1 MDSRGFTLLRLMR
14 YQEAVD
20 QYDAALA
27 LAPSLS
33 SSLYG
38 RGLALRALGQTEAGN
53 SSIDAARR
61 LNPAVDETFRVYGL
75 AP

>member
-14 YQEAVD
+14 YQAAVD
-20 QYDAALA
+20 QYDAALV
-27 LAPSLS
+27 LTPNLSPSH
-33 SSLYG
+33 YG

-53 SSIDAARR
+53 ASIDTARR
-61 LNPAVDETFRVYGL
+61 LDPAIDRTFHEYGL